1 MNDLVLYMGI
11 FIIGVFI
18 SSASQIVLKKSAQK
32 KYPNKIREYLNVRVI
47 VAYIVFFLATFFG
60 LYAYKVV
67 PLSYGPILE
76 STGYIFVAVLSW
88 IFIKEKITLKK
99 GIGIAT
105 IIIGIV
111 IYSVKW

>member
-11 FIIGVFI
+11 FLIGVFI
-18 SSASQIVLKKSAQK
+18 SSSSQIILKKSALIE
-32 KYPNKIREYLNVRVI
+32 YPNRVREYLNVRVI
-47 VAYIVFFLATFFG
+47 SAYIIFYIATFFG
-60 LYAYKVV
+60 LYAYKVI

-88 IFIKEKITLKK
+88 IFIKEKISLKK

-105 IIIGIV
+105 IIIGLI